1 MARLTDEDIQ
11 KIAETP
17 FDGLI
22 QVDILTYH
30 TQLLAEIALRLGDLT
45 DMISIPKQQPRFEKT
60 GRICR
65 TIIVEGN

>member
-22 QVDILTYH
+22 QVEILTYH

-45 DMISIPKQQPRFEKT
+45 DMISIPK
-60 GRICR
+60 
-65 TIIVEGN
+65 